1 MYHTRA
7 RNTIE
12 KTIMANEKLYTKT
25 LTLPNGKRKYIRAKT
40 KEEVERKYAELCAE
54 IGAGVNVSD
63 NSTVGELAQMWYSV
77 YKKPHLKKG
86 GQNAAKNAVNNH
98 ILPIIGA
105 MKVRDVRPVN
115 IRRVM
120 ANLEGMS
127 QSTHDKVRQALKGMF
142 KAAVENGMIAKSPV
156 PDDLGKTGKAAAEVV
171 PLTVAQSK
179 QLLTAVKD
187 TRAYICVILMM
198 VGGLRREE
206 ACGLMWQDIDFTE
219 GTITVNRVLV
229 FYDNVGHF
237 TEDLKSKAAHRTIP
251 MPRYAMDAL
260 AAEKAKS
267 NSLYVLSKT
276 DGSLLSSTA
285 FRHIWSAITVR
296 ETDNSALLGKPVSAT
311 HPDVKYGMDFH
322 VHPHQLRHTAI
333 TRWFDAGLDVKT
345 VQYLAGHSSPNVT
358 LKIYDHYCASARQQ
372 NTAAIIQGSAVLSS
386 IAAG

>member
-1 MYHTRA
+1 
-7 RNTIE
+7 
-12 KTIMANEKLYTKT
+12 MATQKLYTKT

-40 KEEVERKYAELCAE
+40 MEELEQKYAVLRAE

-63 NSTVGELAQMWYSV
+63 NSTVAELAQMWYTV
-77 YKKPHLKKG
+77 YKKPYLKKG
-86 GQNAAKNAVNNH
+86 GQNATKNAVNNH
-98 ILPIIGA
+98 ILPLIGS
-105 MKVRDVRPVN
+105 MKVRDVKPVN

-120 ANLEGMS
+120 AKMEGMS
-127 QSTHDKVRQALKGMF
+127 VSSHDKVRQALKGMF

-156 PDDLGKTGKAAAEVV
+156 PDDLGKSGKASEEVV

-198 VGGLRREE
+198 VAGLRREE
-206 ACGLMWQDIDFTE
+206 ACGLMWNDIDFDN

-229 FYDNVGHF
+229 FYDNVGVL
-237 TEDLKSKAAHRTIP
+237 TEDLKSKSAHRTVP
-251 MPRYAMDAL
+251 MPQYAMDAL
-260 AAEKAKS
+260 TAEKDKS
-267 NSLYVLSKT
+267 NSLYVLCKT
-276 DGSLLSSTA
+276 DGSLLSATA
-285 FRHIWSAITVR
+285 FRHIWNAIGAR
-296 ETDNSALLGKPVSAT
+296 ETDNSALLGQPVSNK
-311 HPDVKYGMDFH
+311 HPNVIYGIDFH

-372 NTAAIIQGSAVLSS
+372 NTAAIIQNSAVLSS
-386 IAAG
+386 IAVG